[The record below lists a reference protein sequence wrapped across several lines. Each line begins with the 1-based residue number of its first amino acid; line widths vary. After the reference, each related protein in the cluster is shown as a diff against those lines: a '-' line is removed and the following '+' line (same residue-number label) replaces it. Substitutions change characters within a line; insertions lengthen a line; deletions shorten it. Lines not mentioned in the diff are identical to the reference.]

1 MELSERQENSLALL
15 IKSINLKSEEAI
27 PLLEASLKYAE
38 DNLSAT
44 EYLSYLYL
52 EVNRPK
58 DCLDVCNKILEKLS
72 HSPNCTE
79 LSLNVNNNK
88 TVALNILG
96 RYSESIVILEE
107 CLKFHQTEKLYKNLA
122 DAYFSI
128 GIYDKAIYNYEKAVS
143 LSDNYDE
150 AHYNLAVCLFM
161 QENYYNAK
169 FAIAKA
175 VQHAPR
181 NATYLELQKEIGL
194 RIKEF

>member
-1 MELSERQENSLALL
+1 M
-15 IKSINLKSEEAI
+15 
-27 PLLEASLKYAE
+27 
-38 DNLSAT
+38 
-44 EYLSYLYL
+44 
-52 EVNRPK
+52 
-58 DCLDVCNKILEKLS
+58 LEKLARS
-72 HSPNCTE
+72 GCSE
-79 LSLNVNNNK
+79 VGGSISNNK

-107 CLKFHQTEKLYKNLA
+107 CLRHWQSEKLFKNLG

-128 GIYDKAIYNYEKAVS
+128 GIYEKAIYNYEKAVA
-143 LSDNYDE
+143 LNDGFDE

-175 VQHAPR
+175 LQHAPR
-181 NATYLELQKEIGL
+181 NPAYLELQREVGL